1 MTAIVL
7 PDLSQRSL
15 SDLRDRLAEIETPSL
30 QDVGKNADHAI
41 DRLLGRSKTPVW
53 TWLAVGVGV
62 AAVIGAISAWFV
74 MMRRPAW
81 SQPTPQPLGGP
92 TAGGMDDGD
101 ALGISE
107 RVEYDTLRDDDVLAA
122 VRSNATA
129 IEDV

>member
-7 PDLSQRSL
+7 PDLSQASL

-30 QDVGKNADHAI
+30 QEVGKNADHAI
-41 DRLLGRSKTPVW
+41 DRLLGRSKTPIW
-53 TWLAVGVGV
+53 TWLAVGIGV

-92 TAGGMDDGD
+92 AAGGMDD
-101 ALGISE
+101 AISISD